1 MVFLEFDKRDI
12 MMFIHPWIYYHF
24 STVLDVVQPWS
35 TTGCCRY
42 ALCLN
47 NVYDMVSKTAHYRLC
62 KILHIHWEYHLFF
75 LLIGASYTHLNI

>member
-1 MVFLEFDKRDI
+1 MGHIVYLSNNTQSIGVVFLEFDKRDI

-47 NVYDMVSKTAHYRLC
+47 NMCSMC
-62 KILHIHWEYHLFF
+62 MIW
-75 LLIGASYTHLNI
+75 